1 MRDRYGIKGQ
11 NWAASA
17 FASVFG
23 RSARITSA
31 RPLTRRRLETFRSRG
46 PDTEQRLAMH
56 AVPVQRTTSPTRAVF
71 GEGAEWIGRADSAGT
86 DEIGAAGRSNRTTTK
101 PSEKGNCD
109 HEADDHRA
117 GLR

>member
-56 AVPVQRTTSPTRAVF
+56 AVPVQANDIADAGGVR
-71 GEGAEWIGRADSAGT
+71 GGCGMDRAD
-86 DEIGAAGRSNRTTTK
+86 
-101 PSEKGNCD
+101 
-109 HEADDHRA
+109 
-117 GLR
+117 GLCWDR